1 MTLREAIDRFDLTYP
16 NPLEIGVKRR
26 ILSEFDGRLY
36 SELLIHY
43 EGAPQ
48 VFSGYGED
56 TPPDTPLL
64 VEYPFEDLYL
74 KLLCAENDAVC
85 GDIARYKEAEAL
97 ACCNDVAAA
106 FNAAYNDYAAFINRT
121 RRRKKNGHVRFGD

>member
-1 MTLREAIDRFDLTYP
+1 MKLREAIDRFDLTYP

-36 SELLIHY
+36 SELLVHY

-85 GDIARYKEAEAL
+85 GDIARYNNA
-97 ACCNDVAAA
+97 AAA
-106 FNAAYNDYAAFINRT
+106 FNAAYNGYAAFINRT

>member
-36 SELLIHY
+36 SELLVHY
-43 EGAPQ
+43 EGAPR
-48 VFSGYGED
+48 VFSGYGEH

-64 VEYPFEDLYL
+64 AEYPFDDIYL

-85 GDIARYKEAEAL
+85 GDIARYNNA
-97 ACCNDVAAA
+97 AAA

-121 RRRKKNGHVRFGD
+121 RRRKKNSRIRFGS

>member
-36 SELLIHY
+36 SELLVYY

-48 VFSGYGED
+48 VFSGYGET

-64 VEYPFEDLYL
+64 AEYPFDDIYL
-74 KLLCAENDAVC
+74 KLLCAENDVVC
-85 GDIARYKEAEAL
+85 GDIARYNNA
-97 ACCNDVAAA
+97 AAA
-106 FNAAYNDYAAFINRT
+106 FNAAYNDYASFINRT
-121 RRRKKNGHVRFGD
+121 RRRKKNERVRFGG

>member
-36 SELLIHY
+36 SELLVYY

-48 VFSGYGED
+48 VFSGYGET

-64 VEYPFEDLYL
+64 AEYPFDDIYL
-74 KLLCAENDAVC
+74 KLLCAENDAIC
-85 GDIARYKEAEAL
+85 GDIARYNNA
-97 ACCNDVAAA
+97 AAA
-106 FNAAYNDYAAFINRT
+106 FNAAYNEYAAFINRT
-121 RRRKKNGHVRFGD
+121 RRRKKNERVRFGG